1 MIVKKP
7 YMQMLLQEINIDDL
21 RKKSN
26 NQSNKLEAYV
36 ESVLFQSNFFIYS
49 RNLSKYKVFYSKS
62 KEEYRMFIRD

>member
-36 ESVLFQSNFFIYS
+36 ESVLFQSNLLIFIQE
-49 RNLSKYKVFYSKS
+49 L
-62 KEEYRMFIRD
+62 I